1 MRLTHRAK
9 RTAARSDPITK
20 QRRRS
25 AVSRFGQD
33 SEGARRTVG
42 RIETMSEFEGQV
54 QFLAI
59 GK

>member
-1 MRLTHRAK
+1 VRLTHRAR

-25 AVSRFGQD
+25 AVSRFDQD
-33 SEGARRTVG
+33 SEGAKRTIG
-42 RIETMSEFEGQV
+42 RIETMSAFKGQV
-54 QFLAI
+54 QFSAI